1 MGIDMRNVKHNYS
14 RKITTL
20 ALIGLI
26 LSILFTATA
35 CNDKKTVPHVMYDML
50 VSVPESADRVYIETS
65 VTFENTSNV
74 TLNDAI
80 FYLYP
85 LVDGNGGIAVSNVR
99 SGNEN
104 LAYKTDGYLLNVS
117 LHSVAEPGDTVTLAI
132 GATVK
137 VGQESRFL
145 KSDGDTLEIFR
156 FYPSL
161 AYLGEDGFE
170 TREYSVIGDS
180 FKDPVADFKMT
191 VRLGEGLEVLSGG
204 NRSVNENGETVY
216 EIKTARSVGIFV
228 GRVEEDVKTESANG
242 IGIKAVG
249 YDGDVKEIAGILT
262 RVEEIVGEYPYG
274 SFVAVSNGNMYERI
288 ASGIVFLPK
297 NANAFDVAYAIAKQW
312 FGSYVGSDG
321 YGEGWIS
328 DALAEHVGAMTC
340 SENSEVYGA
349 LVSESKSALETYK
362 KAVARTYGNNY
373 IVRADACV
381 SEYKSR
387 FAYDTVVRRGG
398 SVMYAGLLNVIG
410 SKKYNK
416 CLSSYVTEYGGRTV
430 TGDELRT
437 WFSRSCGMDI
447 GGILDAYL
455 TGTVK

>member
-1 MGIDMRNVKHNYS
+1 MGIDMRNVKHYYG
-14 RKITTL
+14 RKITIL
-20 ALIGLI
+20 VLIVLI
-26 LSILFTATA
+26 LSILFTATS
-35 CNDKKTVPHVMYDML
+35 CNDKKAVPHVIYDML
-50 VSVPESADRVYIETS
+50 VSVPESVDRAYIETS

-74 TLNDAI
+74 RLNDAI

-85 LVDGNGGIAVSNVR
+85 SVDGNGGISISNVR

-117 LHSVAEPGDTVTLAI
+117 LHSVIEPGDTVTLAI
-132 GATVK
+132 GATVN
-137 VGQESRFL
+137 VGQGSRFL
-145 KSDGDTLEIFR
+145 KSDGDTLEMFR

-204 NRSVNENGETVY
+204 NRSVNENGEIVY
-216 EIKTARSVGIFV
+216 EIKTARSVGMFV
-228 GRVEEDVKTESANG
+228 CRAEDVKTESANC
-242 IGIKAVG
+242 IEIKAVG

-262 RVEEIVGEYPYG
+262 RAEEIVGKYPYG
-274 SFVAVSNGNMYERI
+274 SFVAVSNGDMYERV

-321 YGEGWIS
+321 YCEGWVS
-328 DALAEHVGAMTC
+328 DALAEHIGAMTC
-340 SENSEVYGA
+340 SENTEVYGA
-349 LVSESKSALETYK
+349 LVSESESALETYK
-362 KAVARTYGNNY
+362 KAVARRYGNNY

-398 SVMYAGLLNVIG
+398 SVMHAGLLNVIG

-416 CLSSYVTEYGGRTV
+416 CLSSYVAEYGGRTV
-430 TGDELRT
+430 TGDELRA